1 MKPSNETLLN
11 KNLIFNIKNLFMRVK
26 LAKDYTTR
34 VLRKVE
40 RRKQVWA
47 VRMIRNVLICN
58 SLYFTLIE
66 GSMEAKELKRKNLK
80 KEETKEH
87 IIVDMFYIY

>member
-1 MKPSNETLLN
+1 
-11 KNLIFNIKNLFMRVK
+11 
-26 LAKDYTTR
+26 
-34 VLRKVE
+34 
-40 RRKQVWA
+40 
-47 VRMIRNVLICN
+47 MIRNVLICN